1 MAGERQK
8 TPLMNC
14 GTVKQGRP
22 RTDLQ
27 SRRLHSSQT
36 RPLSSSSQKP
46 KSARHSDRKCAEN
59 SEECKDG
66 VAESVTM
73 EENSSASN
81 VRVDE
86 VVMLPP
92 ITDDNVFLS
101 ADDEAMSK
109 SDEVESLW
117 TPGGSRRTRSMVS
130 QCITF
135 ASIRKTPRNLRNS
148 LLLRRMSPEEGLVV
162 LLVI

>member
-27 SRRLHSSQT
+27 SRRLRSSQT

-46 KSARHSDRKCAEN
+46 KSARRSDRKCAEN

-86 VVMLPP
+86 VV
-92 ITDDNVFLS
+92 DDNVFLS

-130 QCITF
+130 PCITF